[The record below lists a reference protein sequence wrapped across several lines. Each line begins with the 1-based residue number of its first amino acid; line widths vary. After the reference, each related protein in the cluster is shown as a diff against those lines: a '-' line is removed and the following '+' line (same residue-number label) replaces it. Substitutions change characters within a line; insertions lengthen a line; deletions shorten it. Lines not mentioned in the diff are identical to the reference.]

1 MSLCEGALLAGATSR
16 GQLLL
21 CGYSKPV
28 GVVRVEARSTRS
40 KELPHG
46 LLACPASRACFESKR
61 SACMPSE
68 QGAR

>member
-40 KELPHG
+40 KELQ
-46 LLACPASRACFESKR
+46 LLMYGPKKL
-61 SACMPSE
+61 
-68 QGAR
+68 